1 MEKSN
6 YHITLDLQ
14 ESHGGQMLTLHQNDP
29 CRRIYIPLTDGGR
42 PYRLGSGCRGV
53 FTAKKSD
60 GAAIFNDC
68 EIEGDTLIYDIT
80 EQTTASCGE
89 LSCQLR
95 LYGETG
101 ELLSTA
107 AFSAMVYPPAVS
119 DDDVVAST
127 PEATALQSLLDRVEN
142 ATREKSYEL
151 IEEVTLE
158 EDVSSFL
165 RTADPQD
172 NHYNFSAIRIFIQT
186 AKSTGTA
193 QVIFSIG
200 SETSNN
206 YVYYQKNDILVANK
220 EQDAIYRQYNDN
232 GRMFFEGAANTKNT
246 AGTFGARLSYLDKE
260 WKNVTR
266 IALTVNSDT
275 VRIPAGTTIKI
286 YGIRG

>member
-14 ESHGGQMLTLHQNDP
+14 ESHGGQMLTLHQNDT
-29 CRRIYIPLTDGGR
+29 CRRIYITLTDGGR

-68 EIEGDTLIYDIT
+68 RREGDTLIYDIT

-89 LSCQLR
+89 LACQLR

-127 PEATALQSLLDRVEN
+127 PEATALQSLLERVEN

-165 RTADPQD
+165 RTADPQG
-172 NHYNFSAIRIFIQT
+172 NPYNFSAIRMFIRT
-186 AKSTGTA
+186 AKSAGTA
-193 QVIFSIG
+193 QLIFNIG
-200 SETSNN
+200 SATSSS
-206 YVYYQKNDILVANK
+206 YVYYQKNDVLVANK

-232 GRMFFEGAANTKNT
+232 GRMYFEGAAGAKNNVGYFET
-246 AGTFGARLSYLDKE
+246 RPTYWDRE

-266 IALTVNSDT
+266 ISLIVSSDA
-275 VRIPAGTTIKI
+275 VSIPAGTTIKI

>member
-1 MEKSN
+1 MESAN

-14 ESHGGQMLTLHQNDP
+14 ESHSGQMLTLHQNDT
-29 CRRIYIPLTDGGR
+29 CRRIYITLTDGGR
-42 PYRLGSGCRGV
+42 PYKMAAGCRGV

-60 GAAIFNDC
+60 GTVIFNDC
-68 EIEGDTLIYDIT
+68 TIQDDALIYDVT

-89 LSCQLR
+89 LACQLR
-95 LYGETG
+95 LYGEMG
-101 ELLSTA
+101 ELLSA
-107 AFSAMVYPPAVS
+107 AGFSAMVYPQTVS

-127 PEATALQSLLDRVEN
+127 PEATALERLLERVED

-165 RTADPQD
+165 RTADPQG
-172 NHYNFSAIRIFIQT
+172 NPYNFSAIRIFIQT
-186 AKSTGTA
+186 AKGTGTA

-206 YVYYQKNDILVANK
+206 YVYYQKGDILVSNK

-232 GRMFFEGAANTKNT
+232 GRMFFEGAACARNNS
-246 AGTFGARLSYLDKE
+246 GNFGARVSYLDKE
-260 WKNVTR
+260 WKNVIR